1 MRRPKIMAK
10 EFTYT
15 IDGEEI
21 REWAENEAEVV
32 ARARERLD
40 ERDSSLTDE
49 EICDHV
55 EVIPSPR
62 RIKSGEKGVFDERRR
77 RGGERAAQ
85 EVVEDGMD
93 VGLGTGSTTAWAVA
107 EIGRLLRAGEL
118 QNVRGVATSLQSH
131 ELAKEAGIPLF
142 GLDEVTELDV
152 TIDGAD
158 QYSEEE
164 PTVIKG
170 GGGAHARER
179 VIDAMAEE
187 LVIATDEDKATDPLD
202 FPVPVEVMPDAR
214 EVVAE
219 RVREIDG
226 DPDLRMAERKDGP
239 LFTANGNL
247 VLDCDFGGLDDTAGT
262 ARTLA
267 NLPGVLEHGIFLDMV
282 DEVYLGT
289 AEGVDV
295 LRF

>member
-1 MRRPKIMAK
+1 MAK

-15 IDGEEI
+15 DNGTEIRTWAESEADVVEQARKRLDEHDVSLTTEEI
-21 REWAENEAEVV
+21 REH
-32 ARARERLD
+32 
-40 ERDSSLTDE
+40 
-49 EICDHV
+49 I

-62 RIKSGEKGVFDERRR
+62 RIKTGERGVFDERRR

-93 VGLGTGSTTAWAVA
+93 VGLGTGSTTAWAIA
-107 EIGRLLRAGEL
+107 EIGRLLRTGEL

-131 ELAKEAGIPLF
+131 ELAKEASIPVL
-142 GLDEVTELDV
+142 GLDAVTALDV

-158 QYSEEE
+158 QYSEQE

-170 GGGAHARER
+170 GGGAHAREK
-179 VIDAMAEE
+179 VIDAMADE

-214 EVVAE
+214 EVVAT
-219 RVREIDG
+219 RIHEIGG
-226 DPDLRMAERKDGP
+226 DPALRMAERKDGP
-239 LFTANGNL
+239 VFTANGNL
-247 VLDCDFGGLDDTAGT
+247 VLDCDFGGLDNTAAIAG
-262 ARTLA
+262 ALA
-267 NLPGVLEHGIFLDMV
+267 DIPGVLEHGIFLDMV
-282 DEVYLGT
+282 DVVYLGT
-289 AEGVDV
+289 AEDVDV

>member
-1 MRRPKIMAK
+1 MAK

-15 IDGEEI
+15 DDGEDI
-21 REWAENEAEVV
+21 REWAESEDETIEK
-32 ARARERLD
+32 AREALD
-40 ERDSSLTDE
+40 AAGVSLTNE
-49 EICDHV
+49 EIEERI

-62 RIKSGEKGVFDERRR
+62 RIKSGEEGVFDERRR
-77 RGGERAAQ
+77 RGGERTAQ
-85 EVVEDGMD
+85 EIVESGMD

-118 QNVRGVATSLQSH
+118 EDVRGVATSLQSH
-131 ELAKEAGIPLF
+131 ELGKEAGIPLVN
-142 GLDEVTELDV
+142 LDEVTELDV

-170 GGGAHARER
+170 GGAAHAREK
-179 VIDAMAEE
+179 VIDAMADR
-187 LVIATDEDKATDPLD
+187 LVIATDEEKATDPLD

-219 RVREIDG
+219 NVREVGG
-226 DPDLRMAERKDGP
+226 DPELRMAERKDGP

-262 ARTLA
+262 ARDIEKI
-267 NLPGVLEHGIFLDMV
+267 PGVLEHGIFLDMV
-282 DEVYLGT
+282 DTVYLGT
-289 AEGVDV
+289 EEDVDV
-295 LRF
+295 LEF